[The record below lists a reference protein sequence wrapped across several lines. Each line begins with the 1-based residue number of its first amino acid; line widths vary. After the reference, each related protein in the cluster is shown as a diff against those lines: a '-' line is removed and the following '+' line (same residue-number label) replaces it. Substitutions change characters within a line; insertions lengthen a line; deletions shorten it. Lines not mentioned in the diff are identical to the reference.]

1 MDNFPSSIIKLI
13 VGFLTYLKIE
23 IMSKN
28 IEFYR
33 KFLSKKLMDTNEE
46 NQLKVYIPLE
56 NDESFGLS
64 TLQLPTVISIWQ
76 HPSEGIIYFKF
87 EGQDNYVEFD
97 DMKLEDIKQVI
108 KEL

>member
-1 MDNFPSSIIKLI
+1 MN
-13 VGFLTYLKIE
+13 E
-23 IMSKN
+23 N
-28 IEFYR
+28 IESIR

-56 NDESFGLS
+56 NEESFGLS
-64 TLQLPTVISIWQ
+64 TLSLPTIISIWQ

-87 EGQDNYVEFD
+87 DGQDNYVEFD
-97 DMKLEDIKQVI
+97 DMDLEYLEQII

>member
-1 MDNFPSSIIKLI
+1 
-13 VGFLTYLKIE
+13 
-23 IMSKN
+23 MSKG
-28 IEFYR
+28 IESYR

-64 TLQLPTVISIWQ
+64 TLQLPTIISMWQ

-87 EGQDNYVEFD
+87 DGQDDYVEFD
-97 DMKLEDIKQVI
+97 DIELEYLDQII

>member
-1 MDNFPSSIIKLI
+1 MN
-13 VGFLTYLKIE
+13 
-23 IMSKN
+23 KN

-33 KFLSKKLMDTNEE
+33 KILSKKLMDTNEE

-87 EGQDNYVEFD
+87 EGQNDYVEFD
-97 DMKLEDIKQVI
+97 DMELEYLDQII

>member
-1 MDNFPSSIIKLI
+1 MN
-13 VGFLTYLKIE
+13 
-23 IMSKN
+23 KN
-28 IEFYR
+28 IESYR

-56 NDESFGLS
+56 NDETFGLS

-87 EGQDNYVEFD
+87 EGQNDYVEFD
-97 DMKLEDIKQVI
+97 DMELEYLDQII

>member
-1 MDNFPSSIIKLI
+1 MN
-13 VGFLTYLKIE
+13 
-23 IMSKN
+23 KN

-33 KFLSKKLMDTNEE
+33 KILSKKLMDTNEE

-56 NDESFGLS
+56 NNESFGLS

-87 EGQDNYVEFD
+87 EGQDDYVEFD
-97 DMKLEDIKQVI
+97 DMELECLDQII

>member
-1 MDNFPSSIIKLI
+1 MN
-13 VGFLTYLKIE
+13 
-23 IMSKN
+23 KN
-28 IEFYR
+28 IESYR

-56 NDESFGLS
+56 NDETFGLS

-87 EGQDNYVEFD
+87 NGQDDYVEID
-97 DMKLEDIKQVI
+97 DLEIKYLNQII

>member
-1 MDNFPSSIIKLI
+1 
-13 VGFLTYLKIE
+13 
-23 IMSKN
+23 MSKD
-28 IEFYR
+28 IESYR

-56 NDESFGLS
+56 NDETFGLS
-64 TLQLPTVISIWQ
+64 SLQLPTVISIWQ

-87 EGQDNYVEFD
+87 EGQDDYVEFD
-97 DMKLEDIKQVI
+97 DMEPEYLDQII

>member
-1 MDNFPSSIIKLI
+1 MDNFPSLIIKLI
-13 VGFLTYLKIE
+13 VDFLTYLKIE
-23 IMSKN
+23 IMNKN

-87 EGQDNYVEFD
+87 EGQDDYVEFD
-97 DMKLEDIKQVI
+97 DMELEDIRQII

>member
-1 MDNFPSSIIKLI
+1 MN
-13 VGFLTYLKIE
+13 
-23 IMSKN
+23 KN
-28 IEFYR
+28 IESYR
-33 KFLSKKLMDTNEE
+33 KFLPKKLMDTNEE

-64 TLQLPTVISIWQ
+64 TLQLPTITSIWQ

-87 EGQDNYVEFD
+87 EGQDDYVEFD
-97 DMKLEDIKQVI
+97 DMGLEYLDQII

>member
-1 MDNFPSSIIKLI
+1 MN
-13 VGFLTYLKIE
+13 
-23 IMSKN
+23 KN

-33 KFLSKKLMDTNEE
+33 KILSKKLMDTNEE

-87 EGQDNYVEFD
+87 EGQDDYVEFD
-97 DMKLEDIKQVI
+97 DMELECLDQII

>member
-1 MDNFPSSIIKLI
+1 MNKD
-13 VGFLTYLKIE
+13 IE
-23 IMSKN
+23 S
-28 IEFYR
+28 YR
-33 KFLSKKLMDTNEE
+33 KILSKKLMDTNEE

-64 TLQLPTVISIWQ
+64 TLQLPTIISMWQ

-87 EGQDNYVEFD
+87 EGQNDYVEFD
-97 DMKLEDIKQVI
+97 DMELEYLDQII

>member
-1 MDNFPSSIIKLI
+1 MN
-13 VGFLTYLKIE
+13 
-23 IMSKN
+23 KN

-87 EGQDNYVEFD
+87 EGQDDYVEFD
-97 DMKLEDIKQVI
+97 DMKFEDIKQVI

>member
-1 MDNFPSSIIKLI
+1 
-13 VGFLTYLKIE
+13 
-23 IMSKN
+23 MSKD
-28 IEFYR
+28 IESYR

-56 NDESFGLS
+56 NDETFGLS
-64 TLQLPTVISIWQ
+64 SLELPTIISMWQ

-87 EGQDNYVEFD
+87 EGQNDYVEFD
-97 DMKLEDIKQVI
+97 DMELECLDQVI

>member
-1 MDNFPSSIIKLI
+1 
-13 VGFLTYLKIE
+13 
-23 IMSKN
+23 MSKS
-28 IEFYR
+28 IESYR

-56 NDESFGLS
+56 NDETFGLS
-64 TLQLPTVISIWQ
+64 SLQLPTVISIWQ

-87 EGQDNYVEFD
+87 EGQDDYVEFD
-97 DMKLEDIKQVI
+97 DMEPEYLDQII

>member
-1 MDNFPSSIIKLI
+1 
-13 VGFLTYLKIE
+13 
-23 IMSKN
+23 MSKD
-28 IEFYR
+28 IESYR

-87 EGQDNYVEFD
+87 EGQNDYVEFD
-97 DMKLEDIKQVI
+97 DMELECLDQII

>member
-1 MDNFPSSIIKLI
+1 MN
-13 VGFLTYLKIE
+13 
-23 IMSKN
+23 KN
-28 IEFYR
+28 IESYR
-33 KFLSKKLMDTNEE
+33 KILSEKLMDTNEE

-87 EGQDNYVEFD
+87 EGQDDYVEFD
-97 DMKLEDIKQVI
+97 DMELECLDQII

>member
-1 MDNFPSSIIKLI
+1 MNNLSFEIQKLI
-13 VGFLTYLKIE
+13 VDNSRYVKIK
-23 IMSKN
+23 IMSKD
-28 IEFYR
+28 IESYR

-64 TLQLPTVISIWQ
+64 TLQLPTIISIWQ

-87 EGQDNYVEFD
+87 EGQNDYVEFD
-97 DMKLEDIKQVI
+97 DMELEYLDQII

>member
-1 MDNFPSSIIKLI
+1 MNKD
-13 VGFLTYLKIE
+13 IE
-23 IMSKN
+23 S
-28 IEFYR
+28 YR
-33 KFLSKKLMDTNEE
+33 KILSKKLMDTNEK

-64 TLQLPTVISIWQ
+64 TLQLPTIISMWQ

-87 EGQDNYVEFD
+87 EGQNDYVEFD
-97 DMKLEDIKQVI
+97 DMELEYLDQII

>member
-1 MDNFPSSIIKLI
+1 
-13 VGFLTYLKIE
+13 
-23 IMSKN
+23 MSKN
-28 IEFYR
+28 IESYR

-64 TLQLPTVISIWQ
+64 TLQLPTIISMWQ

-87 EGQDNYVEFD
+87 DGQDDYVEFD
-97 DMKLEDIKQVI
+97 DMELE
-108 KEL
+108 ELEQIINYENIL

>member
-1 MDNFPSSIIKLI
+1 MN
-13 VGFLTYLKIE
+13 
-23 IMSKN
+23 KN
-28 IEFYR
+28 IESYR
-33 KFLSKKLMDTNEE
+33 KILSEKLMDTNEE

-87 EGQDNYVEFD
+87 EGQDDYVEFD
-97 DMKLEDIKQVI
+97 DMELEYLDQII